1 MDSVTCPLTDK
12 ALPGAR
18 FSTYLENKE
27 ARSDTVPV
35 LILIEVYSFIVY
47 LTKFLFESWMKTE
60 QRTR

>member
-35 LILIEVYSFIVY
+35 LILKFIVLLY
-47 LTKFLFESWMKTE
+47 LKFLFESWMKTE

>member
-35 LILIEVYSFIVY
+35 LIL
-47 LTKFLFESWMKTE
+47 
-60 QRTR
+60 